1 MSRTADVFEVSID
14 AQSVQEIALRSR
26 GTPRI
31 ANRLLKRVRD
41 FAQVRNNGL
50 IDIEM
55 TTHALNLLQV
65 DQYGLDHIDHKILR
79 AIIERYNGGPVGLDT
94 IAVSIEKNA

>member
-1 MSRTADVFEVSID
+1 
-14 AQSVQEIALRSR
+14 
-26 GTPRI
+26 
-31 ANRLLKRVRD
+31 
-41 FAQVRNNGL
+41 
-50 IDIEM
+50 M

-94 IAVSIEKNA
+94 IAVSIGEERITLEDVYEPYLIQKAY